1 MNRVYVALDLE
12 FTGLDPQRDEIIEIG
27 LVRFNGD
34 DGQET
39 FSSLIRARRPVPF
52 KIQQLIGVS
61 QDKISQA
68 PTLQSLT
75 GKILSFVKSY
85 PIVGHTVEMDMQFM
99 NRQELLLQNLAI
111 DTFELASILVPEV
124 QRYSLA
130 SLASFLG
137 ISVSQSHRALPD
149 ALATKDLFLALVAR
163 AYEWDLDTL
172 DEIVQ
177 LSANANWPLRQ
188 VFRDVLTERRN
199 QGLRLLG
206 R

>member
-1 MNRVYVALDLE
+1 
-12 FTGLDPQRDEIIEIG
+12 
-27 LVRFNGD
+27 
-34 DGQET
+34 
-39 FSSLIRARRPVPF
+39 VPF

-177 LSANANWPLRQ
+177 LSANAIGRCARSFAMCSPSVVIRACAYWGARKRKSPL
-188 VFRDVLTERRN
+188 
-199 QGLRLLG
+199 QGLASPKSRIFH
-206 R
+206 RSNPPRQSRR